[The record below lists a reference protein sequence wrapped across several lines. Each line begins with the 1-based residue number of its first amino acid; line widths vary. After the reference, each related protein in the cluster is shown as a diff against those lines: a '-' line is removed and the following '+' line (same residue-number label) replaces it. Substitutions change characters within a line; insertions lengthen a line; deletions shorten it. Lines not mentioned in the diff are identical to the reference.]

1 MNDDDFLGLV
11 EDVIEG
17 VCRELDAEVGARL
30 ENVEISVET
39 WPTEEVLD
47 AVGVA
52 EGGTL
57 YGLYQ
62 GVPRTERSFFQAT
75 AFPDRITLYRGPIE
89 LEAADP
95 AALRGIVR
103 NTVIHEI
110 AHHFGISDE
119 RLIELGAY

>member
-30 ENVEISVET
+30 ENVEICVET

-62 GVPRTERSFFQAT
+62 GIPRTERSFFQAT

-89 LEAADP
+89 MEAADP